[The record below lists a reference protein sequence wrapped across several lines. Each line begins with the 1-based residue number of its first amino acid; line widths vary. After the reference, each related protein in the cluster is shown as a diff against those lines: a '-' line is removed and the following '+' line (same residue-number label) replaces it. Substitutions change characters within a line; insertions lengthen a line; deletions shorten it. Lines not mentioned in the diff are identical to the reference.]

1 MSTHYQRTIRFA
13 DLDGAGVVFFANNLT
28 LCHEAYEEQLLRAG
42 IELGGYFR
50 ANQIA
55 IPIAKTSAQY
65 LAPLRSG
72 DRVRVEL
79 AVKLTGESGFAIAYR
94 VMLTG
99 ASGDQLAALV
109 KTEHV
114 VIDLQTMER
123 KALPSALAAWVQAN
137 GGTAS

>member
-1 MSTHYQRTIRFA
+1 MNTHYQRTIRFA
-13 DLDGAGVVFFANNLT
+13 DVDGAGVVFFANYLAI
-28 LCHEAYEEQLLRAG
+28 CHEAYEEQLLRAG

-50 ANQIA
+50 ANQVA

-79 AVKLTGESGFAIAYR
+79 AVTVTGESGFAIAYR

-99 ASGDQLAALV
+99 SSGDKLAALV

-114 VIDLQTMER
+114 VVDLRTMER

-137 GGTAS
+137 GGTVP